1 MNVSKQNNAP
11 GRAVPLLRAG
21 AMTPR
26 FTFCVLALILLPV
39 FAPPPGP
46 VLVPVLVALHMGAF
60 PDIQ

>member
-39 FAPPPGP
+39 VAPLPGP
-46 VLVPVLVALHMGAF
+46 VLVPVAVALPRAAF
-60 PDIQ
+60 PAIQ